1 MKQVFVSGIFD
12 DIRSKHLRFLQ
23 EASLKGQVTV
33 FLWGDQAAAAVTG
46 KAPRFGIAERKYYL
60 EAVRWVSR
68 VEIGDDNLEPEALP
82 EARPDLAAA
91 AAVSPTS
98 DEKPIW
104 AVTGVFGHPSE
115 GPSAAK
121 TAFCAR
127 KGIDYLELSLA
138 DLSGF
143 PYAPPSIDASRQLGA
158 PRQPGTPGAPCEKRV
173 VVTGCFDWLHTGH
186 IRFFEEASAYGEL
199 TVIVGHDENIK
210 LLKGEGHPLFS
221 QSERQYV
228 AGSIRHVARALVS
241 SGSGWLDAEP
251 EIIALKA
258 DRYIVNAD
266 GDKPEKRKYCE
277 KHNIEYIVL
286 ERTPAKGLP
295 RRASTD
301 LRGF

>member
-23 EASLKGQVTV
+23 EASFRGQVTV
-33 FLWGDQAAAAVTG
+33 FLWGDEAAAAVTG
-46 KAPRFGIAERKYYL
+46 KVPRFGLAERKYYL
-60 EAVRWVSR
+60 EAIRWVSR
-68 VEIGDDNLEPEALP
+68 VEIVDNNLEAEAL
-82 EARPDLAAA
+82 PDLAAA
-91 AAVSPTS
+91 SPIS

-104 AVTGVFGHPSE
+104 AVTSVFGHTSE

-121 TAFCAR
+121 KAFCAR
-127 KGIDYLELSLA
+127 KGIDYLELGPA

-143 PYAPPSIDASRQLGA
+143 PYSPPSTDASRQLGA
-158 PRQPGTPGAPCEKRV
+158 PRQRGAPGAPREKRV

-199 TVIVGHDENIK
+199 TVVVGHDENIR

-277 KHNIEYIVL
+277 EHNIEYIVL

>member
-23 EASLKGQVTV
+23 EASLKGEVTV
-33 FLWGDQAAAAVTG
+33 FLWSDEAAMGATG
-46 KAPRFGIAERKYYL
+46 KAPRFGLAERRYYL

-68 VEIGDDNLEPEALP
+68 VKIVDAMRDPEALP
-82 EARPDLAAA
+82 QQAVAAA
-91 AAVSPTS
+91 QIQAAV
-98 DEKPIW
+98 DKPIW
-104 AVTGVFGHPSE
+104 IVTGAFGHPTE

-121 TAFCAR
+121 AAFCA
-127 KGIDYLELSLA
+127 KNGIDYLELGPS

-143 PYAPPSIDASRQLGA
+143 PYEPLSIDAPRRIDA
-158 PRQPGTPGAPCEKRV
+158 PRAPKASSPPGASGTSSASCEKRV

-186 IRFFEEASAYGEL
+186 VRFFEEASAYGEL
-199 TVIVGHDENIK
+199 TVVVGHDENIR

-221 QSERQYV
+221 QEERQYV
-228 AGSIRHVARALVS
+228 VGSIRHVARALVS

-266 GDKPEKRKYCE
+266 GDKPEK
-277 KHNIEYIVL
+277 
-286 ERTPAKGLP
+286 
-295 RRASTD
+295 
-301 LRGF
+301 